1 MAKES
6 SKEKFLVQFGEAVGT
21 VAAQSLG
28 EPGTQM
34 ILRTFHYAGVES
46 TMSTSGLPRI
56 VELVDAKKKPTTP
69 ITYIY
74 LNKDIS
80 KSFEKADEMIKKISE
95 VTMNSIVRRVD
106 ENFSKGKIRL
116 ILSSQE
122 IEAARLTTKAV
133 ASKISKDFG
142 FETKSEGRII
152 EIKVGTRDPK
162 KVRAERVRIMNSVI
176 SGIEGAGKVMI
187 RQDES
192 TKEFYLIAAG
202 SDMESIVD
210 IPGVDSTRIMSNDVF
225 AVYRLFGVEAAR
237 NVIIHELAKTLDEQR
252 IGVNRRHLALI
263 ADAMTARGNIK
274 GVGRHGLSGE
284 KGSVL
289 ARAAYEET
297 VKHLVHAAVYG
308 EIDHMNGVTE
318 NVLIGKQ
325 VPVGT
330 GTVHLSVKKEDLSKV
345 GKKK

>member
-1 MAKES
+1 MAKED
-6 SKEKFLVQFGEAVGT
+6 KNRFLVQYGEAVGT
-21 VAAQSLG
+21 IAAQSLG

-74 LNKDIS
+74 LDKNIA
-80 KSFEKADEMIKKISE
+80 KSFEKADEMIRKISE
-95 VTMNSIVRRVD
+95 VTMSSVVRRVD
-106 ENFSKGKIRL
+106 ENFAKGKIRL

-122 IEAARLTTKAV
+122 IEAARITPKSV

-142 FETKSEGRII
+142 FETKVDGRII
-152 EIKVGTRDPK
+152 EIKIGTRDPK
-162 KVRAERVRIMNSVI
+162 KVRSERVRIMNSVI
-176 SGIEGAGKVMI
+176 SGIDGAGKVTL
-187 RQDES
+187 RQDDK
-192 TKEFYLIAAG
+192 TKEFYLVAAG
-202 SDMESIVD
+202 SDIESLID
-210 IPGVDSTRIMSNDVF
+210 IQGVDSTRIITNDVF
-225 AVYRLFGVEAAR
+225 AIYRLFGVEAAR
-237 NVIIHELAKTLDEQR
+237 NSIVSELAKTLDEQR
-252 IGVNRRHLALI
+252 IGVSRRHLSLI

-297 VKHLVHAAVYG
+297 IKHLVHAAVYG

-330 GTVHLSVKKEDLSKV
+330 GTVKLAIRKEDLSRTA
-345 GKKK
+345 KKK

>member
-1 MAKES
+1 MAKE
-6 SKEKFLVQFGEAVGT
+6 EKNKFRVQYGEAVGT

-34 ILRTFHYAGVES
+34 ILRSFHYAGVES
-46 TMSTSGLPRI
+46 TISTSGLPRI

-74 LNKDIS
+74 LDKGIA
-80 KSFEKADEMIKKISE
+80 KSFDKADEMVRKISE
-95 VTMNSIVRRVD
+95 VTMNSVVRRVD
-106 ENFSKGKIRL
+106 ENFAKGKIRL

-122 IEAARLTTKAV
+122 VEAARITTKGV

-142 FETKSEGRII
+142 FETKADGRTI
-152 EIKVGTRDPK
+152 EISVGTRDPK
-162 KVRAERVRIMNSVI
+162 KVRAERVRIMNSII

-187 RQDES
+187 RQDEQ
-192 TKEFYLIAAG
+192 TKEFYLIASG
-202 SDMESIVD
+202 SDIESIID
-210 IPGVDSTRIMSNDVF
+210 IPGVDSTRIITNDVF

-237 NVIIHELAKTLDEQR
+237 NVIADELAKTLNEQK

-318 NVLIGKQ
+318 NVLVGKQ

-330 GTVHLSVKKEDLSKV
+330 GTVKLAIKKEDLSKI

>member
-1 MAKES
+1 MAEKKEN
-6 SKEKFLVQFGEAVGT
+6 FLVQFGEPVGT
-21 VAAQSLG
+21 IAAQSLG

-74 LNKDIS
+74 LDKKIS
-80 KSFEKADEMIKKISE
+80 KSFEKVDEMVKKISE
-95 VTMNSIVRRVD
+95 VTMDSIVRRVD
-106 ENFSKGKIRL
+106 ENFSKGKIRI

-122 IEAARLTTKAV
+122 IEAARITPKYV
-133 ASKISKDFG
+133 ASKIAKDFG
-142 FETKSEGRII
+142 FEANADGKII
-152 EIKVGTRDPK
+152 EIRMGSRDPK
-162 KVRAERVRIMNSVI
+162 KIRSERVRIMDSVV

-187 RQDES
+187 RQDEK
-192 TKEFYLIAAG
+192 TKEFYLVAAG
-202 SDMESIVD
+202 SDMESIID
-210 IPGVDSTRIMSNDVF
+210 IEGVDSSRIMTNDVF
-225 AVYRLFGVEAAR
+225 SVYRLFGIEAAR
-237 NVIIHELAKTLDEQR
+237 NTIMLELSKTLEEQK
-252 IGVNRRHLALI
+252 IGVDMRHLALI
-263 ADAMTARGNIK
+263 ADAMTAGGNIK
-274 GVGRHGLSGE
+274 GIGRHGLSGE
-284 KGSVL
+284 KNSVL

-308 EIDHMNGVTE
+308 ETDHMNGVTE

-330 GTVHLSVKKEDLSKV
+330 GTVKLAIKKEDLSKI
-345 GKKK
+345 KKK